1 MSKNEATDLVQGADG
16 RVRPV
21 WASEDPAL
29 MRYYD
34 EEWGLPVRDER
45 GLFERLSLEA
55 FQAGLAWRTVLE
67 KREAFRVAFE
77 EFEPDRVAHFDED
90 DVQRLL
96 GDASI
101 IRNAQKIRAVIHNAG
116 RVVALRADGGISS
129 LIWSFQPA
137 QTPAPRLLE
146 EIPTSS
152 PESEAL
158 TKALKARGFKFVGPR
173 MLFAMMEAIGMVDT
187 HLVGSDRRGSSG
199 LWDAQGRRLG

>member
-1 MSKNEATDLVQGADG
+1 MRAGAETGLVRGTDG
-16 RVRPV
+16 RMRPV
-21 WASEDPAL
+21 WASENPVL

-34 EEWGLPVRDER
+34 EEWGVPVRDER

-67 KREAFRVAFE
+67 KREAFRAAFVN
-77 EFEPDRVAHFDED
+77 FDPDRVAGFDEE

-101 IRNAQKIRAVIHNAG
+101 IRNAQKIRAVIHNAE
-116 RVVALRADGGISS
+116 RVVALREDGGLSS
-129 LIWSFQPA
+129 LIWSFQPD
-137 QTPAPRLLE
+137 QTPAPRRLE
-146 EIPTSS
+146 DIPTRS

-158 TKALKARGFKFVGPR
+158 AKALKARGFKFVGPV
-173 MLFAMMEAIGMVDT
+173 MLFATMEAIGMVDT

-199 LWDAQGRRLG
+199 LWDANGRRRR

>member
-34 EEWGLPVRDER
+34 EEWGVPVRDER

-55 FQAGLAWRTVLE
+55 FQAGLSWRTVLN
-67 KREAFRVAFE
+67 KREAFRAAFE
-77 EFEPDRVAHFDED
+77 NFDPDRVARFTED
-90 DVQRLL
+90 DAQRLL

-101 IRNAQKIRAVIHNAG
+101 IRNGQKIRAVIHNAG
-116 RVVALRADGGISS
+116 RVVDLRADGGLAS
-129 LIWSFQPA
+129 LIWSFQPD
-137 QTPAPRLLE
+137 QTPAPRSLA

-152 PESEAL
+152 PESVAL
-158 TKALKARGFKFVGPR
+158 MKALKARGFKFIGPT
-173 MLFAMMEAIGMVDT
+173 MVYAMMEAIGMVDT
-187 HLVGSDRRGSSG
+187 HLVGTDRRGSSG
-199 LWDAQGRRLG
+199 LWDAKGRRIG